1 MRLAI
6 LMANTDESA
15 FAKRHPDDGEKFTTL
30 IQRARPDWAFDV
42 FFVKDGIF
50 PDSLDFD
57 GFLITGSP
65 ASVHD
70 KSPWIPKLESLV
82 RDIHARNLP
91 IFGACFGHQVI
102 AKALG
107 ASVES
112 NPQGWVLGRIDTHL
126 DANDAPTPLY
136 AAHKEQVVQL
146 PEGAKTVATTPGCA
160 IAGFAI
166 GSHILTT
173 QYHPEMTQAFVAAL
187 LEAFEDDIGT
197 QTTRKAAT
205 TLTVEPDRDALAD
218 WIVHFFE
225 NAASV
230 KAT

>member
-15 FAKRHPDDGEKFTTL
+15 FAERHPDDGEKFTTL
-30 IQRARPDWAFDV
+30 IRRARPDWAFDV

-70 KSPWIPKLESLV
+70 KVPWIAQLESLV

-91 IFGACFGHQVI
+91 LFGACFGHQVI

-107 ASVES
+107 ARVAD

-126 DANDAPTPLY
+126 GANSAPTPLY

-146 PEGAKTVATTPGCA
+146 PAGAKTVATTPGCA

-166 GSHILTT
+166 GTHILTT
-173 QYHPEMTQAFVAAL
+173 QYHPEMTQTFVAAL
-187 LEAFEDDIGT
+187 LEAFEHDIGT
-197 QTTRKAAT
+197 LTTQKAAK
-205 TLTVEPDRDALAD
+205 TLTVEPDGDALAD
-218 WIVHFFE
+218 WIASFFE
-225 NAASV
+225 TAASIN
-230 KAT
+230 AT